1 MSTVRRFAIVLFY
14 ALIAFLALA
23 ALIANFTTAMPGIVK
38 LQASNEIQPSEFD
51 IFFWNLWWVRHAI
64 FDLHVSPLYTN
75 FVVYPFISPLAGHT
89 LALLWGFVSAPFQL
103 IFGLIPTFNA
113 IVVLSFVLASVAMY
127 AFVRQHVQRA
137 SVALLA
143 GLIFAFTPAMIQRA
157 SVGHLDKISIFWLP
171 VCLLLWDKVIET
183 RRWTWA
189 VITGLCLYLS
199 WLTDFQQTMWTLL
212 LLGPYVVFTF
222 LRVNSKADKASPSK
236 RTSVVEF
243 IRLSAPLALAFII
256 PALFAPLPQLL
267 DANKLNYPPARVEDT
282 AYFAF
287 QVQNLFTRS
296 DNGDFTIGLLLPLLT
311 LISIPF
317 IRRDGERWFW
327 LIVAVGCFILAVG
340 PYIEIGGTRF
350 DLPYALL
357 HRLLG
362 NQYRTPMRF
371 MTPAV
376 LAATMLVSLTI
387 DRTVFRWK
395 WLIDLIQTQLA
406 RMDKLMVWSISD
418 YDLQRKRLLDRV
430 EAQHI
435 LVVGLMLVFIWDYDL
450 LKPFPITTLPDYQS
464 YRLIAQEPG
473 DFTVLELPIG
483 VRTGF
488 AIVGRGETL
497 QYYAPFHQHPTSTGY
512 LSRLPNEVL
521 DTFYSDPLLGALTLS
536 HGLPPQAEV
545 DAQLSQLI
553 RAWKIG
559 YVVLHRDMLEKGR
572 VKSFGD
578 LLDRQPL
585 LEKVGEDGPLVIYKA
600 RGE

>member
-1 MSTVRRFAIVLFY
+1 MSLVRRVAVVLFY
-14 ALIAFLALA
+14 LLIAMLALD
-23 ALIANFTTAMPGIVK
+23 ALIANFSTTVPGIVQ

-75 FVVYPFISPLAGHT
+75 FVVYPYVSPLAGHT
-89 LALLWGFVSAPFQL
+89 LALLWGFLSAPFQVIL
-103 IFGLIPTFNA
+103 GLIPTFNS
-113 IVVLSFVLASVAMY
+113 IVLLAFVLSGIAMY
-127 AFVRQHVQRA
+127 AFVRKHVLRA

-157 SVGHLDKISIFWLP
+157 SVGHLDKLSIFWLP
-171 VCLLLWDKVIET
+171 LCLLLWDKVIET

-212 LLGPYVVFTF
+212 LLSPYVLYTLLTPQRYEDTEKSTNF
-222 LRVNSKADKASPSK
+222 RASVAPWLIL
-236 RTSVVEF
+236 VM
-243 IRLSAPLALAFII
+243 SAAFII

-267 DANKLNYPPARVEDT
+267 EANKLNYPPARLEDT

-287 QVQNLFTRS
+287 HVQNLFTRS
-296 DNGDFTIGLLLPLLT
+296 DNGDFTIGLLLPLLA
-311 LISIPF
+311 LISVPF

-327 LIVAVGCFILAVG
+327 LIVAVGCFVLALG
-340 PYIEIGGTRF
+340 PYLEIGGTRI

-362 NQYRTPMRF
+362 SQYRTPMRF

-376 LAATMLVSLTI
+376 LALTILVSLTL
-387 DRTVFRWK
+387 DRTVFHWK
-395 WLIDLIQTQLA
+395 GLINRVNTQRA
-406 RMDKLMVWSISD
+406 
-418 YDLQRKRLLDRV
+418 
-430 EAQHI
+430 
-435 LVVGLMLVFIWDYDL
+435 LVAGLMLLFIWDYDL
-450 LKPFPITTLPDYQS
+450 LKPFPTTAMPDYQA
-464 YRLIAQEPG
+464 YRSIAQEPG
-473 DFTVLELPIG
+473 NFAVLELPIG

-488 AIVGRGETL
+488 AIVGRGEVL
-497 QYYAPFHQHPTSTGY
+497 QYYAPFHRHPTPTGY

-521 DTFYSDPLLGALTLS
+521 DSFYSDPLLGALTLS

-545 DAQLSQLI
+545 DARLSQLI
-553 RAWKIG
+553 RDWNIG
-559 YVVLHRDMLEKGR
+559 YVVLHRDLLEKGR

-578 LLDRQPL
+578 LLNRQPL
-585 LEKVGEDGPLVIYKA
+585 LEKVGEEGPLAIYKA
-600 RGE
+600 RGK